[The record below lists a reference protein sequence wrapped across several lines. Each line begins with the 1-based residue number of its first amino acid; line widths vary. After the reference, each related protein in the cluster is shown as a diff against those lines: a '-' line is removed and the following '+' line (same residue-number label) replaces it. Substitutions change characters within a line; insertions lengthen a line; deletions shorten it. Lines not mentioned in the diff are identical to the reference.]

1 MTRSIAAPD
10 TDSNLG
16 LERDDLTRSPQS
28 PETNNP
34 AVTKFTTNV
43 GQGVNA
49 ITSSVFQQ
57 PEGSLEQ
64 QVAEGAELLEMLP
77 VDFSR
82 AQLAEIAKAIVAGA
96 SLEIETWGPYLMDY
110 DVVNGTLDPE
120 KLTHSDQ
127 IGLEIAQGLSGI
139 IPEYKIVSL
148 IDDYHSGVP
157 DFGQGRASGEGFTR
171 QVYPQ
176 LPIST
181 EARLNFRGNVQ
192 STLEERGII
201 DGKEK
206 QLISLFESERA
217 GDADKM
223 ITQLRN
229 KGMIEEQPSG
239 RIDFVNPAATD
250 PKYRRITLKT
260 AHGKY
265 VCYALDAAAY
275 INNPKNFQD
284 TVHLII
290 LPAQQ
295 FLVEQDT
302 TFALLEA
309 LGMKPKNYHN
319 IFYDKGGDPV
329 EITNTITTALQG
341 AIDQVK
347 VAVSEES
354 GAEELLTA

>member
-16 LERDDLTRSPQS
+16 LERDDLPRSPQI
-28 PETNNP
+28 PETENP
-34 AVTKFTTNV
+34 VVAQLANDTGQSVTEVLKT
-43 GQGVNA
+43 Q
-49 ITSSVFQQ
+49 S
-57 PEGSLEQ
+57 
-64 QVAEGAELLEMLP
+64 

-110 DVVNGTLDPE
+110 DVVNGTLDHE
-120 KLTHSDQ
+120 NLTLPDQ
-127 IGLEIAQGLSGI
+127 IGLAIAQGLSKI
-139 IPEYKIVSL
+139 IPKYKIVSL

-157 DFGQGRASGEGFTR
+157 DFGHGRASGEGFTR

-176 LPIST
+176 LPISI

-217 GDADKM
+217 GDADQM
-223 ITQLRN
+223 IAQLRS

-275 INNPKNFQD
+275 INNPKNFED

-290 LPAQQ
+290 LPSQQ

-302 TFALLEA
+302 TFAILEA
-309 LGMKPKNYHN
+309 LGMKPTNYHN
-319 IFYDKGGDPV
+319 IFYDKAGDPA
-329 EITNTITTALQG
+329 EITTAITTALQE
-341 AIDQVK
+341 AMDQAK
-347 VAVSEES
+347 AAASAS
-354 GAEELLTA
+354 GSDSEELLTA

>member
-16 LERDDLTRSPQS
+16 LERDDLPRSPQI
-28 PETNNP
+28 PETENP
-34 AVTKFTTNV
+34 VVAQLANDTGQSVTEVLKT
-43 GQGVNA
+43 Q
-49 ITSSVFQQ
+49 S
-57 PEGSLEQ
+57 
-64 QVAEGAELLEMLP
+64 

-82 AQLAEIAKAIVAGA
+82 AQLAEIAKAIVAGV

-120 KLTHSDQ
+120 KITHSDQ

-176 LPIST
+176 LPISI

-201 DGKEK
+201 NGKEK

-217 GDADKM
+217 GDADQM
-223 ITQLRN
+223 IAQLRS

-275 INNPKNFQD
+275 INNPKNFED

-290 LPAQQ
+290 LPSQQ

-302 TFALLEA
+302 TFAILEA
-309 LGMKPKNYHN
+309 LGMKPTNYHN
-319 IFYDKGGDPV
+319 IFYDKAGDPA
-329 EITNTITTALQG
+329 EITTAITTALQE
-341 AIDQVK
+341 AMDQAK
-347 VAVSEES
+347 AAASAS
-354 GAEELLTA
+354 GSDSEELLTA